1 MTPTKATSSKQP
13 DVLEAIL
20 ALVESIDRNVEEIL
34 DHLADHVAEMR
45 YAGLHDGKYIEGE
58 DFE

>member
-1 MTPTKATSSKQP
+1 MTSTKTTSSKQP

-45 YAGLHDGKYIEGE
+45 YSGLQDGKYADE